1 MAVISITRT
10 EIINHKL
17 FNLKRI
23 FFIAILFAC
32 CFTVVAQQA
41 PTRTIFA
48 YGGNFNKQFMR
59 YVMALTKK
67 ENPRIC
73 FLPTAT
79 GDNANVILAWYN
91 ACEELNMRP
100 YVQRVYVAS
109 YTEKK
114 TFEENLL
121 SMDAIVVG
129 GGNTLNMMAI
139 WKAQGID
146 TVLRKAYNKGIIL
159 AGGSAG
165 SLCWFQGGTTDSRPK
180 DLSIVQGL
188 GFIQTSHCPHY
199 HSEPLRKP
207 LYFENILKGRLNPG
221 YAIDDLA
228 GIVFEDEKYV
238 KSVACDEK
246 SNTYYVS
253 VIDGK
258 VDEKLLPVGEVLK

>member
-1 MAVISITRT
+1 MSLNLTPMKKISFIISLLTICYTGMAQVNHPT
-10 EIINHKL
+10 E
-17 FNLKRI
+17 
-23 FFIAILFAC
+23 
-32 CFTVVAQQA
+32 V
-41 PTRTIFA
+41 TRTIFA
-48 YGGNFNKQFMR
+48 YGGNFTKPFMR
-59 YVMALTKK
+59 YVIALTKK
-67 ENPRIC
+67 QNPRIC
-73 FLPTAT
+73 FLPTASA
-79 GDNANVILAWYN
+79 DNAGGILAWYE
-91 ACEELNMRP
+91 ACEDLPMRP
-100 YVQRVYVAS
+100 YVQKAFVAS
-109 YTEKK
+109 YTEPK

-121 SMDAIVVG
+121 SMDAIIVG

-139 WKAQGID
+139 WHAQGID
-146 TVLRKAYNKGIIL
+146 TILRKAYNKGIIL

-207 LYFENILKGRLNPG
+207 LYFDNILKGKLSVG

-228 GIVFEDEKYV
+228 GIVFENEKYIR
-238 KSVACDEK
+238 SVAVDDK

-258 VDEKLLPVGEVLK
+258 IDEKLLPVAGIIK

>member
-1 MAVISITRT
+1 M
-10 EIINHKL
+10 
-17 FNLKRI
+17 KRI
-23 FFIAILFAC
+23 FLAALLVAFSFASM
-32 CFTVVAQQA
+32 AQQTA
-41 PTRTIFA
+41 PTRTLFA

-59 YVMALTKK
+59 YVITLTKK
-67 ENPRIC
+67 QNPRVC

-79 GDNANVILAWYN
+79 GDNAAYIVSWFV
-91 ACEELNMRP
+91 ACEGLPMQP
-100 YVQRVYVAS
+100 FVQKTYVAS
-109 YTEKK
+109 SIDKN
-114 TFEENLL
+114 TFEESLL

-146 TVLRKAYNKGIIL
+146 TVLRKAYNKGIVL

-165 SLCWFQGGTTDSRPK
+165 SLCWFQGGTTDSRPR

-207 LYFENILKGRLNPG
+207 LYFENIEKGKLNPG

-228 GIVFEDEKYV
+228 GIVFENEKYV
-238 KSVACDEK
+238 RSVACDEK
-246 SNTYYVS
+246 SYAYFVS
-253 VIDGK
+253 LTNGK
-258 VDEKLLPVGEVLK
+258 ADEKQLPVTQLLK